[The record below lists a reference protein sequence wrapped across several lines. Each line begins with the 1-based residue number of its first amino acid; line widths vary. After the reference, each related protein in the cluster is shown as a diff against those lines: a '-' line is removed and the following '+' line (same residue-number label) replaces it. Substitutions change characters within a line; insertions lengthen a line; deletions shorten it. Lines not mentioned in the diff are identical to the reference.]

1 VFASANLI
9 DSKTMT
15 LQVIDGLKAL
25 GASPSSKFVIP
36 MEFTKL
42 LGQVGQY
49 LDSSLQSGTEE
60 VPATEPSVNGEVQG
74 ALEPAGRP
82 QAPSN

>member
-1 VFASANLI
+1 MDASGRTRAE
-9 DSKTMT
+9 
-15 LQVIDGLKAL
+15 V

-42 LGQVGQY
+42 LGQVGEY
-49 LDSSLQSGTEE
+49 LDHSLQSSNDR
-60 VPATEPSVNGEVQG
+60 PARPSVNGEVPA

-82 QAPSN
+82 

>member
-1 VFASANLI
+1 
-9 DSKTMT
+9 MT

-49 LDSSLQSGTEE
+49 LDNSLQSSTD
-60 VPATEPSVNGEVQG
+60 VPSVNGAQPSVNGEVRG
-74 ALEPAGRP
+74 ALEPAG
-82 QAPSN
+82 AAVVGAIEH

>member
-1 VFASANLI
+1 
-9 DSKTMT
+9 
-15 LQVIDGLKAL
+15 L

-42 LGQVGQY
+42 LGQVGDY
-49 LDSSLQSGTEE
+49 LDQSLQGGADTS
-60 VPATEPSVNGEVQG
+60 PARPTINGEVVP

-82 QAPSN
+82 